1 MTTFVERTSRDLA
14 RRIIAVPGWASNL
27 DSTLAGLGSLR
38 GALVLNCADHPGIV
52 DPNRT
57 AGAIL
62 ARAAA
67 ILREVATADPEV
79 VLSQYLDLMPAD
91 LRAKLLAG
99 AVEVLRDAG
108 ATVEEFRDDNGEV
121 FLRVQGLDPDAL
133 GIPADEL
140 DRIARMAPGPAG
152 QMHRVQ

>member
-1 MTTFVERTSRDLA
+1 MSFVETLARDIA
-14 RRIIAVPGWASNL
+14 RRIIAVPGWAASV
-27 DSTLAGLGSLR
+27 DQIITSLGTMR
-38 GALVLNCADHPGIV
+38 GAIAINAADHPGVV

-57 AGAIL
+57 AGAVI

-67 ILREVATADPEV
+67 ILREVATANPEV
-79 VLSQYLDLMPAD
+79 VLSEYLDLLPAE

-121 FLRVQGLDPDAL
+121 FLKVQGLDADLL
-133 GIPADEL
+133 GIPADEM